1 MAMDARLKH
10 GSFIGQSL
18 EVCDSSAFAAPTQV
32 PDMYGAM
39 LWNSKPA
46 HQFTRCCNTWC
57 RSCRG

>member
-39 LWNSKPA
+39 LWNSEPA
-46 HQFTRCCNTWC
+46 HQFTRCCNTW
-57 RSCRG
+57 